1 MNVNEAWARLMAVDV
16 AAALPTAL
24 EVLGNPSHYDE
35 QDYTILDE
43 ARHVLVIAVMVE
55 LDRRGV
61 ELDEAEQESLRMWLS
76 AGEWSGREHLTAA
89 DIADEWQSL
98 EGGN

>member
-16 AAALPTAL
+16 ETALPAAL

-43 ARHVLVIAVMVE
+43 ARHVLVVAVIVE

-61 ELDEAEQESLRMWLS
+61 ELTDADQESLRMWLS

-89 DIADEWQSL
+89 NIADEWQSL
-98 EGGN
+98 EEAE

>member
-16 AAALPTAL
+16 ATALPTAL

-43 ARHVLVIAVMVE
+43 ARHVLVVAVMVE

-61 ELDEAEQESLRMWLS
+61 DLDESEQESLRMWLS
-76 AGEWSGREHLTAA
+76 SGEWQGREHLTSAK
-89 DIADEWQSL
+89 IVDEWQSL